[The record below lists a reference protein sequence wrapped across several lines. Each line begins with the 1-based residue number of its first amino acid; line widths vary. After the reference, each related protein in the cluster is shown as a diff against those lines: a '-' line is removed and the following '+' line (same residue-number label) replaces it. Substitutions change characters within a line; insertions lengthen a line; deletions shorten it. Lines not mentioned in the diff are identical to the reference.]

1 MSHNIGVYGMA
12 VMGANVALNIAEK
25 LKGTGSG
32 SVAVCNR
39 SPGKASV
46 DLPCETSTLTMPTL
60 GHYAAGG

>member
-46 DLPCETSTLTMPTL
+46 DLP
-60 GHYAAGG
+60 